1 VASTYAE
8 VSSSLTVDLRVG
20 AMVAEYCSVS
30 LVLAVGPKS
39 ASPSRAG
46 PPTEAFRS
54 EAAPTDR
61 ARATGPAQHQQ

>member
-30 LVLAVGPKS
+30 PILAVGPES
-39 ASPSRAG
+39 A
-46 PPTEAFRS
+46 PP
-54 EAAPTDR
+54 
-61 ARATGPAQHQQ
+61 ARAKATN